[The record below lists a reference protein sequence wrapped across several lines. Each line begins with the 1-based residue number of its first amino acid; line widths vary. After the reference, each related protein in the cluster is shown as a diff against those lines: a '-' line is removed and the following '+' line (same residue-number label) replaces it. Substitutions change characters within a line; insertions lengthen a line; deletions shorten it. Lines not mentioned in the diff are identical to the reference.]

1 MDKNFWK
8 SLIPAALAL
17 VMGIL
22 FCCDQAMGT
31 NTLSVILG
39 VVMLVMAVFLIL
51 LAIVDQKAIL
61 TGKGVSGAIL
71 LALGLYFVVD
81 KPLSS
86 ILAILPYFLTVIG
99 AAILVD
105 AFLAYFLKKTAS
117 LVSMICSAV
126 VGAAGLVLGLC
137 LLLIDSFW
145 SYVSIVVG
153 IILIVAAIV
162 MALRVITAKNPGKNE
177 ERKD

>member
-8 SLIPAALAL
+8 SLVPAALAL
-17 VMGIL
+17 IMGIL
-22 FCCDQAMGT
+22 FCCDQAMGA

-51 LAIVDQKAIL
+51 MAIVYQKEIL
-61 TGKGVSGAIL
+61 TGNGVSGAIL
-71 LALGLYFVVD
+71 LALGIYFVVA
-81 KPLSS
+81 KPLTI

-105 AFLAYFLKKTAS
+105 AFLAYFLKKTTS

-153 IILIVAAIV
+153 IILIIAAIV
-162 MALRVITAKNPGKNE
+162 MALRVITTKNPAKKEN
-177 ERKD
+177 KD